1 MTAAPEPTRG
11 AGAKPGRLAIGIV
24 SAGKVGAALGSALR
38 AAGHQI
44 VGAYATSE
52 ASLDRLE
59 TMLPGVPALGVEEIV
74 RASELVLFAVP
85 DDELAGIVAGLA
97 KLGAFR
103 PGQMAIH
110 TAGRYGAGVL
120 APAAAAGALTL
131 AVHPAMTFT
140 GTSLDVA
147 RLAGCPFAVTGPG
160 MYLPI
165 GQALVA
171 EIGGVPVVVAE
182 EDRALYH
189 AALAHG
195 ANHLVTLVAQSMK
208 LLEAV
213 GIGEPGEYLRP
224 LAEAALDGALRSGEA
239 LLTGP
244 VVRADTGTLREHL
257 DALDALARVHEED
270 SAEGEAAEQTRAF
283 YAQAMLAT
291 ARSALRRRVLRQ
303 DQFDA
308 IAVLLEA
315 I

>member
-1 MTAAPEPTRG
+1 MTASEPTRS
-11 AGAKPGRLAIGIV
+11 AAAKAGRLAIGIV

-38 AAGHQI
+38 AAGHRI

-85 DDELAGIVAGLA
+85 DDELSGIVTGLA

-120 APAAAAGALTL
+120 EPAAAAGALTL

-195 ANHLVTLVAQSMK
+195 ANHLVTLVAQSMR

-244 VVRADTGTLREHL
+244 VVRGDTGTLREHL
-257 DALDALARVHEED
+257 EALDALARVHEED
-270 SAEGEAAEQTRAF
+270 SAEGEAAEQARTF

-308 IAVLLEA
+308 IAALVEA